1 LDKEN
6 DGEDTE
12 YMILNKEYSDWI
24 ENPEERE
31 KNVGGKFPLFI
42 DSIDPK
48 IIQPAEVMYIA
59 LHMLYKKYNF
69 RYTVKD

>member
-69 RYTVKD
+69 RYTAKD